1 MRTVR
6 IGQTLALVCIILV
19 VALQAAAQAPAPPAV
34 ATAPY
39 APVALPG
46 LDWLALIKEVGFPA
60 AAFVLLFILYRTSLS
75 DNTRAINDL
84 RSTIGD
90 LRVTLAGMKQH
101 CEEKSK

>member
-60 AAFVLLFILYRTSLS
+60 AAFVLHFILYRTSLS
-75 DNTRAINDL
+75 ETRG
-84 RSTIGD
+84 RST
-90 LRVTLAGMKQH
+90 T
-101 CEEKSK
+101 CEAPSGICGSLSPA